1 MKMKMM
7 LGLALIAALM
17 AGAATAGVKD
27 AQRSSESMKATQTE
41 VQDAYNQVTATIG
54 SLGTLMSA
62 MVGDLRPMLKDFSSQ
77 VKLLQSSAETVK
89 SRALRMQTENQEYFA
104 AWAQE
109 IAAISDPAIK
119 AQSQARLQ
127 ETFASY
133 QQVEQ
138 GLFQTR
144 DSYVPLM
151 STLNDLETAL
161 NQDLSPAGKAAL
173 QPAFAK
179 ARAQAVVTQ
188 GAMQAT
194 QKAIQNALGGMTP
207 RASGIVE

>member
-7 LGLALIAALM
+7 LGLALIAALI

-27 AQRSSESMKATQTE
+27 AQRSSESMQATQTE

-133 QQVEQ
+133 QLVEQ
-138 GLFQTR
+138 GLFQAR

-179 ARAQAVVTQ
+179 AREQAVVAQ

-207 RASGIVE
+207 RASGIVQ